1 MTIAGVERRDDA
13 ALVTIASQNGA
24 HKLSV
29 KAGVLP
35 CKTAAAADDQF
46 VHTAFHD
53 QLLTDLALTHLA
65 TDFCIIGPRVR
76 QPRLIHPHVALHSV
90 SHSVSHSVR
99 HGIVSVMVFG
109 MASFCKCC
117 VFAGLWQEFNCQEVC
132 RFVRLQHRDDNALP
146 GTKSCFTIDEPA
158 H

>member
-1 MTIAGVERRDDA
+1 MTIAGVERYDDA

-35 CKTAAAADDQF
+35 CKAAAAADDQF

-76 QPRLIHPHVALHSV
+76 QPRLSTLMWPFTVSV
-90 SHSVSHSVR
+90 
-99 HGIVSVMVFG
+99 IVSVIVFG
-109 MASFCKCC
+109 MA
-117 VFAGLWQEFNCQEVC
+117 
-132 RFVRLQHRDDNALP
+132 
-146 GTKSCFTIDEPA
+146 
-158 H
+158 